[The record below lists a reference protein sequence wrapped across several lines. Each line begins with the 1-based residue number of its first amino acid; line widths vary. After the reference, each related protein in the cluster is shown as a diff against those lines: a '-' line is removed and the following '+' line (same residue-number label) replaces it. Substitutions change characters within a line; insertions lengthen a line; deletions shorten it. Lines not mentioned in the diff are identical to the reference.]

1 MQVPPI
7 MPSSPAPQYSREK
20 SALLGRPFI
29 LDTPLAYSTFDSA
42 QGHVQSLMDRDS
54 DEEDNS
60 SLFVE
65 KRSGLT
71 QKLEE
76 DPYDLLL
83 YLERASVYSE
93 LGYPD
98 LAAGDSYRALLL
110 CDELKDESFEY
121 HEQALDSFKSRLAE
135 GGSNNILQR
144 HVYASTDTNGDAVE
158 GTGIQK
164 LNLDEVDEEVYMRIA
179 DKAAL
184 RCYQNLSLSLLLCG
198 CLKSAYDF
206 CSRGLII
213 APEDEELNQVKD
225 YILNMAKRRLKTEKV
240 DVSELPDQGLVRRE
254 IYPWNN
260 HEPNRF
266 SQNSLEFLNKE
277 LKAISSKVEVRA
289 VELPTLVEAAIVPD
303 EDGNIP
309 TNKQLGIFAT
319 DNIKPGE
326 TVLEEVSVL
335 TVNNRLKD
343 ALCDACSTVLP
354 PLGKNSMVVGCPECY
369 DIMFCNESC
378 LNLALETYHPAVCE
392 KDVDTI
398 SKDPDPKESPNALYL
413 LLLARSLAMSATQE
427 VHPLDLKEVKYI
439 WGDFLDSASN
449 AVPISPKS
457 EPPPVWTLPFSFSSN
472 ISNPLHILEKMDID
486 IFAELA
492 NYDLWILNTLYS
504 KFRGTASA
512 RINTTTGVP
521 EVAAVHPLWCLANHN
536 CDPNVQWEWGGRM
549 KLWCREERIGERKGG
564 VRKGEE
570 IWNHYCDI
578 GLPVRERREWAEG
591 SLGGWC
597 MCERCR
603 RETGEIEGERGEGN
617 NESEVPVEA
626 NGMRNGDENKNG
638 NGIHRVGDITL
649 DEMSTED
656 AKCARNGPVNAKFAI

>member
-1 MQVPPI
+1 MQ
-7 MPSSPAPQYSREK
+7 
-20 SALLGRPFI
+20 PFY
-29 LDTPLAYSTFDSA
+29 LDTPLAYFFHPKD
-42 QGHVQSLMDRDS
+42 HVQSTMDRDS
-54 DEEDNS
+54 DLEDDTS
-60 SLFVE
+60 IFVGRRHE
-65 KRSGLT
+65 LT
-71 QKLEE
+71 ERLQE

-83 YLERASVYSE
+83 YLERARVYSD

-121 HEQALDSFKSRLAE
+121 HEQALETFKSRLAE
-135 GGSNNILQR
+135 GFPDDILKRYTFGS
-144 HVYASTDTNGDAVE
+144 ADTSDDTIE
-158 GTGIQK
+158 GRGIEK
-164 LNLDEVDEEVYMRIA
+164 VDVDRVDEEVYMRIA

-206 CSRGLII
+206 CSRGLKV
-213 APEDEELNQVKD
+213 APDDEELSQVKD
-225 YILNMAKRRLKTEKV
+225 YIFNMAKMRLKTDEV
-240 DVSELPDQGLVRRE
+240 DISELPDQGLVRRE

-266 SQNSLEFLNKE
+266 SKESLDFLNQE
-277 LKAISSKVEVRA
+277 LQAISSKVEVRA

-309 TNKQLGIFAT
+309 TNKQLGLFAT
-319 DNIKPGE
+319 DDIHPGE
-326 TVLEEVSVL
+326 TVLEEISVL

-343 ALCDACSTVLP
+343 ALCDVCSTVLP
-354 PLGKNSMVVGCPECY
+354 PLGKNSTVVGCPDCY
-369 DIMFCNESC
+369 DIMFCNEDC
-378 LNLALETYHPAVCE
+378 LNLALETYHPAICE

-413 LLLARSLAMSATQE
+413 LLLARALAMSATQE
-427 VHPLDLKEVKYI
+427 VHPLDLKEVKFI

-472 ISNPLHILEKMDID
+472 ISTPLHILEKMDID

-492 NYDLWILNTLYS
+492 SYDLWILNTLYS

-512 RINTTTGVP
+512 RVNTTTGMP
-521 EVAAVHPLWCLANHN
+521 EVAAVHPMWCLANHD
-536 CDPNVQWEWGGRM
+536 CDPNVQWEWGGKM
-549 KLWCREERIGERKGG
+549 KLWCRDKRIAGKGG
-564 VRKGEE
+564 VKKGDEV
-570 IWNHYCDI
+570 WNHYCDI
-578 GLPVRERREWAEG
+578 GLPVKERREWAEG

-597 MCERCR
+597 MCRRCR
-603 RETGEIEGERGEGN
+603 SEAGEIDGEVGGKGKEGI
-617 NESEVPVEA
+617 
-626 NGMRNGDENKNG
+626 NGKETKVTG
-638 NGIHRVGDITL
+638 NGYTNGKTGLQEKENLVPNGVGKH
-649 DEMSTED
+649 S
-656 AKCARNGPVNAKFAI
+656 

>member
-1 MQVPPI
+1 MSP
-7 MPSSPAPQYSREK
+7 SPAPQYSKKK
-20 SALLGRPFI
+20 SSLVRPFN
-29 LDTPLAYSTFDSA
+29 LDTPLAYFFHPKD
-42 QGHVQSLMDRDS
+42 HVQSTMDRDS
-54 DEEDNS
+54 DLEDDTS
-60 SLFVE
+60 IFVGRRHE
-65 KRSGLT
+65 LT
-71 QKLEE
+71 ERLEE

-83 YLERASVYSE
+83 YLERAGVYSD

-121 HEQALDSFKSRLAE
+121 HEQALEAFKSRLAE
-135 GGSNNILQR
+135 GFSDDILKR
-144 HVYASTDTNGDAVE
+144 HVQRSLDASDDTIE
-158 GTGIQK
+158 GKGIQK
-164 LNLDEVDEEVYMRIA
+164 VDVDRVDEEVYMRIA

-206 CSRGLII
+206 CSRGLKV
-213 APEDEELNQVKD
+213 APDDEELNQVKD
-225 YILNMAKRRLKTEKV
+225 YIFNMAKRRLKTDKV
-240 DVSELPDQGLVRRE
+240 DISELPDQGLVRRE

-266 SQNSLEFLNKE
+266 SKESLDFLNQE
-277 LKAISSKVEVRA
+277 LQAISSKVEVRA
-289 VELPTLVEAAIVPD
+289 VELPTLVEAAIVQD
-303 EDGNIP
+303 EDGTIP
-309 TNKQLGIFAT
+309 TNKQLGLFAT
-319 DNIKPGE
+319 DDIHPGE

-343 ALCDACSTVLP
+343 ALCDACSTPLP
-354 PLGKNSMVVGCPECY
+354 PLGKSSTVVGCPDCY
-369 DIMFCNESC
+369 DIMFCNETC
-378 LNLALETYHPAVCE
+378 LNLALETYHPAICE
-392 KDVDTI
+392 KDVDNI

-413 LLLARSLAMSATQE
+413 LLLARALAMSATQE
-427 VHPLDLKEVKYI
+427 VHPLDLKEVKFI

-449 AVPISPKS
+449 AVPISSRS

-472 ISNPLHILEKMDID
+472 ISTPLHILEKMDID

-492 NYDLWILNTLYS
+492 SYDLWILNTLYS

-512 RINTTTGVP
+512 RVNTTTGMP
-521 EVAAVHPLWCLANHN
+521 EVAAVHSMWCLANHN

-549 KLWCREERIGERKGG
+549 KLWCREKRISGKGG
-564 VRKGEE
+564 VKKGEE

-578 GLPVRERREWAEG
+578 ELPVKERREWAEG

-603 RETGEIEGERGEGN
+603 REAGEIGDEEGERVNGYADLDEDSITPTGAETAGERI
-617 NESEVPVEA
+617 V
-626 NGMRNGDENKNG
+626 NGYVDGETTSQEKDNSLP
-638 NGIHRVGDITL
+638 NGI
-649 DEMSTED
+649 
-656 AKCARNGPVNAKFAI
+656 

>member
-1 MQVPPI
+1 M
-7 MPSSPAPQYSREK
+7 SSTAAHPPAPQYARKNAS
-20 SALLGRPFI
+20 LVRPFN
-29 LDTPLAYSTFDSA
+29 LDTPLAYSFSSKVRVPQD
-42 QGHVQSLMDRDS
+42 HVQSTMDRDS
-54 DEEDNS
+54 DEEDGTS
-60 SLFVE
+60 IFVGRRQE
-65 KRSGLT
+65 LT
-71 QKLEE
+71 EKLEE
-76 DPYDLLL
+76 EPYDLLL
-83 YLERASVYSE
+83 YLERASVYGD

-110 CDELKDESFEY
+110 CDELKDESYEY
-121 HEQALDSFKSRLAE
+121 HEQALETFKSRLAAGFS
-135 GGSNNILQR
+135 GGILKR
-144 HVYASTDTNGDAVE
+144 YVYATAGSPGDIE
-158 GTGIQK
+158 GKGIEK
-164 LNLDEVDEEVYMRIA
+164 VDVDKVDEEVYMRIA

-206 CSRGLII
+206 CSRGLKV
-213 APEDEELNQVKD
+213 APDDEELNQVKG
-225 YILNMAKRRLKTEKV
+225 YIFTVAKRRLKTAEV
-240 DVSELPDQGLVRRE
+240 DVAELPDQGLVRRE
-254 IYPWNN
+254 IYPWND

-266 SQNSLEFLNKE
+266 SPESLDFLNRE

-309 TNKQLGIFAT
+309 TNKQLGLFAT
-319 DNIKPGE
+319 GDIHLGE
-326 TVLEEVSVL
+326 TVLEETSVL

-354 PLGKNSMVVGCPECY
+354 PLGKNSTVVGCPDCY

-378 LNLALETYHPAVCE
+378 LNLALETYHPAICE
-392 KDVDTI
+392 KDVDAI

-427 VHPLDLKEVKYI
+427 VHPLDLKEVKFI

-449 AVPISPKS
+449 AVPISPRS
-457 EPPPVWTLPFSFSSN
+457 EPPPVWTLPFSFASN
-472 ISNPLHILEKMDID
+472 ISTPLHILEKMDID

-492 NYDLWILNTLYS
+492 SYDLWILNTLYS

-512 RINTTTGVP
+512 RVNTTTGMP
-521 EVAAVHPLWCLANHN
+521 EVAAVHPLWCLANHD

-549 KLWCREERIGERKGG
+549 KLWCREERIGGRKGG
-564 VRKGEE
+564 VKKGDE

-578 GLPVRERREWAEG
+578 ELPVRDRREWAEG

-603 RETGEIEGERGEGN
+603 REAGEIDGELVRGVNGD
-617 NESEVPVEA
+617 A
-626 NGMRNGDENKNG
+626 NGDANGHIDREMADGNQVVG
-638 NGIHRVGDITL
+638 NGT
-649 DEMSTED
+649 S
-656 AKCARNGPVNAKFAI
+656 VNLTIRTKEI